1 LTGRKLN
8 KMKTGKKFKKVLIIL
23 TIFVLSFNFSAL
35 SAERKTEKKAKVKVK
50 EVTPKPGEQSTTSA
64 EGPSEKPAET
74 TPPVTKAEAP
84 STGKSLDPKDPKSL
98 IYLDTQ
104 GKEAGTGD
112 VNKSGVASTFAKVGA
127 GWHPAALAETN
138 LPMDKYK
145 LVDWA
150 KIVKEKVIDPKYSL
164 DMDAKPEDEQQLDLN
179 ILFETKSDFM
189 DNVIFPHNIHTW
201 WLKCEICHETVGG
214 PIFEP
219 SAGANDVLMI
229 EMAGGK
235 WCGRCHN
242 RIAFPLAD
250 CKRCHVMAKNAKPDE
265 NVTLRVK
272 SK

>member
-1 LTGRKLN
+1 
-8 KMKTGKKFKKVLIIL
+8 MKTDKRLIMILMFL
-23 TIFVLSFNFSAL
+23 TIFVVSFNYSAL
-35 SAERKTEKKAKVKVK
+35 SAEKKIEKKTKVK
-50 EVTPKPGEQSTTSA
+50 ETTPKPVEQSTPSA
-64 EGPSEKPAET
+64 EKPAET
-74 TPPVTKAEAP
+74 MPPVSGAEE
-84 STGKSLDPKDPKSL
+84 SSGKTLDPKDPRSL
-98 IYLDTQ
+98 IYLDTK
-104 GKEAGTGD
+104 GNKAGTGD
-112 VNKSGVASTFAKVGA
+112 VTKSGVASTFAKVGA
-127 GWHPAALAETN
+127 GFHPAALAETN

-150 KIVKEKVIDPKYSL
+150 KIVKEKIIAPQYSL
-164 DMDAKPEDEQQLDLN
+164 DMNAKPEDEQMIDLN

-219 SAGANDVLMI
+219 SAGANDVKMV

-242 RIAFPLAD
+242 KIAFPLAD
-250 CKRCHVMAKNAKPDE
+250 CKRCHISAKGVKPDE
-265 NVTLRVK
+265 SVTLRTISK